1 MSGNTSTN
9 SRSNNA
15 KGEQK
20 CINYFHGISHLAP
33 RTTPALIGLSLE
45 LNLSDKQVQ
54 PLQ

>member
-15 KGEQK
+15 EGEQK
-20 CINYFHGISHLAP
+20 CIKYFHGGSHLAP
-33 RTTPALIGLSLE
+33 RTTPSLIDLSVG